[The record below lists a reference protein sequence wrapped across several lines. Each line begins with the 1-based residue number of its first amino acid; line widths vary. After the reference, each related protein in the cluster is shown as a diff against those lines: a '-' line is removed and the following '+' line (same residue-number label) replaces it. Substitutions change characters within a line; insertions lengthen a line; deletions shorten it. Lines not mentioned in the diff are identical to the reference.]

1 MSVREIRDNFADV
14 VNAAAVRG
22 KTTYITNRGRRVAAI
37 VPVAV
42 AEAAEEA
49 GVTTSE

>member
-1 MSVREIRDNFADV
+1 MSVREIRENFADV
-14 VNAAAVRG
+14 VNAAVRG

-42 AEAAEEA
+42 AEAAEQPDAKVE
-49 GVTTSE
+49 